1 MTLTVF
7 LPILEESAYKK
18 SLKGY
23 SGLCLYLPRKI
34 KGMNVFKKHNDE
46 QLSGPNCSSI
56 TYGFSPQLQALH
68 RNTIQRNES
77 ASLKKK
83 KKAPSSA
90 ITSMGGHIL
99 LLWAKTTAKCSPYP
113 QLEGSGRRPKRSGK
127 AESLPRAVRWQ
138 ASKQNKKLVTSAS
151 QKWCVP
157 GPQEDFF
164 PQPFTL
170 Q

>member
-1 MTLTVF
+1 MFLKSIMMNSCQVQIAHLLPMGF
-7 LPILEESAYKK
+7 LPSYKHSIETPSK
-18 SLKGY
+18 E
-23 SGLCLYLPRKI
+23 
-34 KGMNVFKKHNDE
+34 MN
-46 QLSGPNCSSI
+46 QPL
-56 TYGFSPQLQALH
+56 L
-68 RNTIQRNES
+68 
-77 ASLKKK
+77 KK

>member
-83 KKAPSSA
+83 RKLLAVQSHLWEAIYCFFGLKQQRSALLTPS
-90 ITSMGGHIL
+90 
-99 LLWAKTTAKCSPYP
+99 
-113 QLEGSGRRPKRSGK
+113 
-127 AESLPRAVRWQ
+127 
-138 ASKQNKKLVTSAS
+138 
-151 QKWCVP
+151 
-157 GPQEDFF
+157 
-164 PQPFTL
+164 
-170 Q
+170 